1 MPELSIPESHSILKC
16 MVVRDSAIPE
26 IILKIAEHYNANIA
40 TRFLRPFLAGIL
52 ANNDLSRRI
61 SDITDHPEAYTSQ
74 GIHIDEL
81 YLQIQALARFV
92 YLVRTDIL
100 PNIRHM
106 AGSSGSGD
114 TNKVFRDMAISNFDA
129 NMRVLADYINELYV
143 QTVSYDKEQSGKH
156 RPVYRSIPG
165 LEEVGRY
172 LVEN

>member
-1 MPELSIPESHSILKC
+1 MII
-16 MVVRDSAIPE
+16 RDPAIPE
-26 IILKIAEHYNANIA
+26 IVLKIADHYNTNIA

-52 ANNDLSRRI
+52 ADSDLSRRI

-100 PNIRHM
+100 PNIRHI
-106 AGSSGSGD
+106 AGSSGPGD
-114 TNKVFRDMAISNFDA
+114 SNKVFRDMAISNFA
-129 NMRVLADYINELYV
+129 SNMHVLADYVNELYV
-143 QTVSYDKEQSGKH
+143 QTVQYDKEQSGNH

>member
-1 MPELSIPESHSILKC
+1 MLSIPDTAVILLR
-16 MVVRDSAIPE
+16 MIIRDPAIPE
-26 IILKIAEHYNANIA
+26 IVLKIADHYNTNIA
-40 TRFLRPFLAGIL
+40 TRFLRPYLAGIL
-52 ANNDLSRRI
+52 ADSDLSRRI

-106 AGSSGSGD
+106 AGPSTPGD
-114 TNKVFRDMAISNFDA
+114 SNKVFRDMAISNFA
-129 NMRVLADYINELYV
+129 SNMLVFADYVNELYV
-143 QTVSYDKEQSGKH
+143 QTVQYDKEMSGNH
-156 RPVYRSIPG
+156 RPVYMSIPG